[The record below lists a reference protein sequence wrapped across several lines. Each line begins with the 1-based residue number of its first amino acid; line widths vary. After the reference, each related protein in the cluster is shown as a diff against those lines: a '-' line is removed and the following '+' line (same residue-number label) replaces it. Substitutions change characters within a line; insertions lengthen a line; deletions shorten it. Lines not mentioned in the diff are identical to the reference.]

1 MQNYWQIVCVS
12 LRYGTNFHRR
22 YINLAS
28 SILSRLNKKKE
39 ACLFLFLL
47 IVVCFFSFDTSQTCR
62 NLTQL
67 NLENNSI
74 LTDGASA
81 LADAI
86 RGNDTLQKLHL
97 EGNKKLKLAW
107 LAGYSWDFYYIDS
120 AVKDFAE
127 IYAVCR
133 YLQSIVFVC
142 KQILFLTAHLY
153 IYSVYL
159 YRYTIYIYIYTCV

>member
-12 LRYGTNFHRR
+12 LRYGANFHRR

-28 SILSRLNKKKE
+28 SILSRLNKKKQ

-47 IVVCFFSFDTSQTCR
+47 IVCFFSFDTSQTCR

-86 RGNDTLQKLHL
+86 RGNDTLQKLYL

-142 KQILFLTAHLY
+142 KQISFLTAHLIY
-153 IYSVYL
+153 IFSLVQVHN
-159 YRYTIYIYIYTCV
+159 IYIYLCVSV